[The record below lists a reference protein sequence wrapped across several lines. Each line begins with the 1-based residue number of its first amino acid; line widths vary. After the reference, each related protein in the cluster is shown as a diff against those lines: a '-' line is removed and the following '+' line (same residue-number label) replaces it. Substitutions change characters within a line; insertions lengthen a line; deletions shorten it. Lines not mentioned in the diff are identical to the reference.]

1 MPPMLPHGDTK
12 SYARTPPVTGGALVG
27 WVVMSLCFF
36 PQSNGWFDGVVVEH
50 NGGNTY
56 IIFYASNN
64 MHEEVKVPDPEIVF
78 RCRSAGRYQTEVLR
92 NMLPS
97 L

>member
-1 MPPMLPHGDTK
+1 
-12 SYARTPPVTGGALVG
+12 VTGRALVA
-27 WVVMSLCFF
+27 WIVMCFF

-50 NGGNTY
+50 IGGKKYT
-56 IIFYASNN
+56 IFYAFDNE
-64 MHEEVKVPDPEIVF
+64 HEEVEVPDPEIVF
-78 RCRSAGRYQTEVLR
+78 RCKSAGRYQTEVLS